1 MKAIEFEAMAE
12 QHCIRLPDEIPDG
25 IHLRVLLLMDEQA
38 AAARNGD
45 DLKQLL
51 VGVTEGAFGGGS
63 PAYRRFRPRCS
74 GMGYLIDTNILSE
87 LQKGERADPGDP
99 QRS

>member
-1 MKAIEFEAMAE
+1 MDRTVLMKAIEFEAMAE

-51 VGVTEGAFGGGS
+51 VGVTEGLSAEDLQRTGDFGRG
-63 PAYRRFRPRCS
+63 AQEWA
-74 GMGYLIDTNILSE
+74 I
-87 LQKGERADPGDP
+87 
-99 QRS
+99 